1 MNIDM
6 KSVSFFP
13 APLLELEFPPPGS
26 TVVVAMS
33 GGVDSSLAALMMAE
47 RGCRVIG
54 ATMKVYDPSIRLPPG
69 TGNSCF
75 APDEEEDEER
85 CRRLCVEIGAEYQV
99 VDLSKA
105 YASVVLD
112 NFRSEYRAGRTPNP
126 CLRCNPSIK
135 FGLLPQALR
144 ERGTRFDF
152 FVTGHYARLL
162 APGGDTALGV
172 YLAPA
177 ADPSKDQ
184 TYFLQRLS
192 SETLRW
198 VRFPLGGMVKT
209 QVRALA
215 AERGLEAAGKKD
227 SQDFVAS
234 EDLAPL
240 FADEPMQE
248 GDIVDDAGR
257 TLGRH
262 RGIVRYTVGQR
273 RGLGVSTGPE
283 PLYVLSM
290 DARMNRVVVGSEANL
305 YSRVLEGSQAHWAP
319 RFGEQPF
326 RALAKIRLASAPAA
340 ALVSP
345 LPEGRIRVDFDDG
358 QRAIAPGQSVAFY
371 IPVDSGSADLEAGS
385 AVEKSRI
392 PRGTVLAGCA
402 VIDRAFP

>member
-1 MNIDM
+1 MDYD
-6 KSVSFFP
+6 SFFP
-13 APLLELEFPPPGS
+13 APLLEPELPPPGA

-33 GGVDSSLAALMMAE
+33 GGVDSSLAALLTAE

-54 ATMKVYDPSIRLPPG
+54 ATMKVYDPSIRFPAG

-75 APDEEEDEER
+75 APDEEEDEES
-85 CRRLCVEIGAEYQV
+85 CRRLCGEIGAEYQV
-99 VDLSKA
+99 VDLSAA
-105 YASVVLD
+105 YAAEVLD

-126 CLRCNPSIK
+126 CLRCNPAIK

-144 ERGTRFDF
+144 ERGTVFDY

-162 APGGDTALGV
+162 APGGDTACGV

-198 VRFPLGGMVKT
+198 VRFPLGGMAKA

-227 SQDFVAS
+227 SQDFVAA
-234 EDLAPL
+234 EDYGPL
-240 FADEPMQE
+240 FADEPLQE
-248 GDIVDDAGR
+248 GDIVDDGGR
-257 TLGRH
+257 VLGRH

-283 PLYVLSM
+283 PLYVLSV
-290 DARMNRVVVGSEANL
+290 DARMNRVVVGPEAHL
-305 YSRVLEGSQAHWAP
+305 FSRALEGSQAHWAP
-319 RFGEQPF
+319 RFGTQPF
-326 RALAKIRLASAPAA
+326 RALAKIRLASVPAP

-345 LPEGRIRVDFDDG
+345 LPEGRVRVEFEDA
-358 QRAIAPGQSVAFY
+358 QRAVAPGQSVAFY
-371 IPVDSGSADLEAGS
+371 VPVSADGGVADGGFC
-385 AVEKSRI
+385 AAEKDRT
-392 PRGTVLAGCA
+392 PRGTILAGGA